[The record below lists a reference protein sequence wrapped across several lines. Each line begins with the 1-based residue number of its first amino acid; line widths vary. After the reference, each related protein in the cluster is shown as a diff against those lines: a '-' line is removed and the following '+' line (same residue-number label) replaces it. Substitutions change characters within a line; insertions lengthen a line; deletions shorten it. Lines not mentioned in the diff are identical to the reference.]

1 MPGDNIIKII
11 FSEFNLEYHPNCTK
25 DFLEIADGGSEFSD
39 SLGKFCGNENNV
51 QQILFS
57 KQNNI
62 VNKENMPKILYSTQ
76 SKMWVRYAEVKIK
89 TNSTAK
95 HIIFHAAFSTSR
107 PTDFTQI
114 GMGLLKALDFYMN
127 QFHHLVAVKPI
138 LIPKVTRLTLFDTLS
153 TLLKRQT
160 ATTVFHYKTEQLLKY
175 QSLIFN

>member
-1 MPGDNIIKII
+1 MVSPGYPYRYQNEEECIYTISVPGDNIIKII
-11 FSEFNLEYHPNCTK
+11 FSEFNLEYHPNCTQ

-39 SLGKFCGNENNV
+39 SLGKFCGNEDNV

-76 SKMWVRYAEVKIK
+76 SKMWIRYAEVKIK

-95 HIIFHAAFSTSR
+95 HIIFHASFSTSP
-107 PTDFTQI
+107 PTGFTQI
-114 GMGLLKALDFYMN
+114 GMGLLKALGFYMN

-138 LIPKVTRLTLFDTLS
+138 LKP
-153 TLLKRQT
+153 
-160 ATTVFHYKTEQLLKY
+160 
-175 QSLIFN
+175 